1 MKKAL
6 WWLIQATVLTFYLA
20 WIAGMGLFFGAD
32 WMAKLLNVAY
42 WLIGGKS

>member
-20 WIAGMGLFFGAD
+20 WIAGMGLFYGAT
-32 WMAKLLNVAY
+32 WMSKFLNVVY
-42 WLIGGKS
+42 LLIRGQL